1 MRPRRLLLFAGLAAL
16 LLPVAETVEAQA
28 LYKYRDENGEW
39 VYSDRRPP
47 DDVAVETRELPQGEG
62 ERGVRVTSAFD
73 GGRFRLTAV
82 NETWAPVQLRLIL
95 DALDGVALPPADDD
109 LTWVIPARDELELIA
124 LAATPGAPAPTIEYR
139 YRWLAGDPDARH
151 SPAQPYRAP
160 FASAGRYRITQAW
173 PEAITHATPDSRH
186 AIDLAMPIGTD
197 VHAARAG
204 VVVDVESNQFR
215 SGLTADVTE
224 ANLVRVLH
232 DDGTFA
238 IYAHLNRS
246 TVRVRAGDRVERGEY
261 IADSGNTGFSS
272 GPHLHFAVMRNAGFR
287 LESVPVDFAG
297 PDGGALTPASGEE
310 LVAW

>member
-1 MRPRRLLLFAGLAAL
+1 MRPRRPLAIAGLAAL
-16 LLPVAETVEAQA
+16 LLPLAAPVGAQA
-28 LYKYRDENGEW
+28 LYKYRDENGVW
-39 VYSDRRPP
+39 VYSDRRPR

-62 ERGVRVTSAFD
+62 ERGVRVSSAFD
-73 GGRFRLTAV
+73 SGRFVLTAI
-82 NETWAPVQLRLIL
+82 NETWAPVQLGLIL
-95 DALDGVALPPADDD
+95 DALHGVALPPPDDD
-109 LTWVIPARDELELIA
+109 LTRVIPAREELEVIA
-124 LAATPGAPAPTIEYR
+124 LAALPDAAAPAIEYR
-139 YRWLAGDPDARH
+139 YRWLAGDPEARH
-151 SPAQPYRAP
+151 SAVEPYRAP

-173 PEAITHATPDSRH
+173 PDAITHVTPDSRH

-215 SGLTADVTE
+215 SGLGADVRE
-224 ANLVRVLH
+224 ANLVRILH

-238 IYAHLNRS
+238 VYAHLNRS

-297 PDGGALTPASGEE
+297 PDGAVTPASGEE